1 MPSIPKTS
9 NMRYLIL
16 FFAIGASLQACTE
29 EETDDLRNK
38 WKLIE
43 VLADPG
49 DGSGTFQPVESDKT
63 ISFFEDETII
73 SNGQLCSMGIASNNG
88 SSGTYSETEMT
99 ITPENC
105 GFMAYVINYEF
116 EGGNLILN
124 HPCIEAC
131 REKYELVD

>member
-63 ISFFEDETII
+63 ISFLRMRLLFR
-73 SNGQLCSMGIASNNG
+73 MA
-88 SSGTYSETEMT
+88 
-99 ITPENC
+99 NC
-105 GFMAYVINYEF
+105 ALWALLPTMVLQERI
-116 EGGNLILN
+116 
-124 HPCIEAC
+124 P
-131 REKYELVD
+131 KQK